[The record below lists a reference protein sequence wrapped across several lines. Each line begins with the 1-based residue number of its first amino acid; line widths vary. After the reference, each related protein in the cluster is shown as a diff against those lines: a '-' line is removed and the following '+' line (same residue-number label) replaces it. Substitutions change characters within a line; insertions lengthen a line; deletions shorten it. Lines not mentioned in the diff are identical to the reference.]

1 MLSAIQRAVTA
12 QRDISIKQRNRQVV
26 MPFLLDFTILMVL
39 LKNVILVI
47 SVKVKLPIKP
57 LARPDSTPP
66 KKDPLHASNAHLE
79 RMPTRLVPLI
89 VKNVIPM
96 HTNRNPMRRNAFQSK
111 KVFTNLVQRLK

>member
-12 QRDISIKQRNRQVV
+12 QSDISIKQRNRRVV

-39 LKNVILVI
+39 QKNVIQDILAEAEP
-47 SVKVKLPIKP
+47 PIKP
-57 LARPDSTPP
+57 LAHLDSTPP
-66 KKDPLHASNAHLE
+66 KKGPLHASNAHLE

-96 HTNRNPMRRNAFQSK
+96 HTNRNPMLRNAFQSK
-111 KVFTNLVQRLK
+111 KASTNPVQRPK